1 MLILLPPSEGKTAP
15 AAGAPV
21 ELGSLAYADELTAKR
36 ERVLAALVR
45 TSAGKQR
52 GRALKALGLCA
63 GQAGEL
69 ERNAALETA
78 PGGAGGRG
86 LHGRALRAAAAAGAA
101 RRGAARGC

>member
-21 ELGSLAYADELTAKR
+21 DLGALAYADELTAKR

-52 GRALKALGLCA
+52 GRALKALGLSA
-63 GQAGEL
+63 G
-69 ERNAALETA
+69 
-78 PGGAGGRG
+78 PGGRAGAQRGAGDRAGGARGGG
-86 LHGRALRAAAAAGAA
+86 LHRRALRAAAA
-101 RRGAARGC
+101 R